1 MKKIIIKRYNN
12 FNNLSQECANH
23 IISTVKNKKKI
34 TLVLPGGKSP
44 KQLIKN
50 LYKRYLPNNTK
61 IILSDERLTS
71 EKNKQN
77 SEMLKKN
84 LPSYSKFFFI
94 SIFDKKKI
102 SNFFIYNKALPK
114 VIDICV
120 LGMGEDGHVA
130 SLFEKEIQHNVGS
143 RLVVVK
149 KKDED
154 YFRLSLSL
162 DYISSSKKIILL
174 INSKKKLNLILKEK
188 SKILNK
194 IIKKHDKVIECYAF
208 SR

>member
-1 MKKIIIKRYNN
+1 MKKIIIKKYNN
-12 FNNLSQECANH
+12 LNNLSQECANQ

-44 KQLIKN
+44 KQLI
-50 LYKRYLPNNTK
+50 
-61 IILSDERLTS
+61 
-71 EKNKQN
+71 QN
-77 SEMLKKN
+77 SEMLKN
-84 LPSYSKFFFI
+84 NFPSYNKKNFI
-94 SIFDKKKI
+94 SIFDKKRI
-102 SNFFIYNKALPK
+102 SNFAIYNKALPK

-120 LGMGEDGHVA
+120 LGIGEDGHVA
-130 SLFEKEIQHNVGS
+130 SLFEKEIQHSVSS
-143 RLVVVK
+143 RLVIVK
-149 KKDED
+149 KKEED

-174 INSKKKLNLILKEK
+174 VNNKKKLNIVLKKK

-194 IIKKHDKVIECYAF
+194 IIKKHDKVIECFAF

>member
-1 MKKIIIKRYNN
+1 MKKIIIKKYNN
-12 FNNLSQECANH
+12 LNNLSQECANQ

-50 LYKRYLPNNTK
+50 LHKRNLPSNIK
-61 IILSDERLTS
+61 LILSDERLTS
-71 EKNKQN
+71 NKNKQN
-77 SEMLKKN
+77 LEMLKNNFPSYNKKN
-84 LPSYSKFFFI
+84 LI
-94 SIFDKKKI
+94 SIFDKKRI
-102 SNFFIYNKALPK
+102 SNFSIYNKALPK

-120 LGMGEDGHVA
+120 LGIGEDGHVA
-130 SLFEKEIQHNVGS
+130 SLFEKEIQHSVSS
-143 RLVVVK
+143 RLVIVK
-149 KKDED
+149 KKEED

-174 INSKKKLNLILKEK
+174 VNNKKKLNIVLKKK

-194 IIKKHDKVIECYAF
+194 IIKKHDKVIECFAF